1 MEQKA
6 QMLKMT
12 QDPAILAKAQAT
24 MAAAN
29 NSAGPAVEGRS
40 ADPTALTKAAD
51 GSHSWRDDK
60 EEVHVEVNC
69 PYEGKINCDF
79 EIQAMNVSV
88 DGNMLFTKT
97 LFQEVDVPACNWQ
110 INVDG
115 TQRVL
120 MVTLKKKQKMRWV
133 MLTR

>member
-79 EIQAMNVSV
+79 EIQAMNVSF